1 MTYQPIHHSPETTT
15 ALSETL
21 DEAIE
26 VFQRLQDARA
36 TPGAFLRAKG
46 KDGELCAQLEVSVQA
61 LGYALLDYIWQGG
74 ELRLAPAQPP
84 AAKPPGHAPTNA
96 TFKEAVAVPEEAV
109 PEEASAPAPPESL
122 AWEAEED
129 GVLEEDAVEGVIE
142 EAPRVEMVETSPAP
156 MPSALVAEIT
166 PEVLERLRA
175 SFEHRAVPDEK
186 KVEIHTVDDGWLFAS
201 NNLDALASQLGNPGA
216 FKSKGA
222 VKSELGVLR
231 KHTSAE
237 AIARWGSFPDEVRV
251 ALTHF
256 VAARCRALQEAPSKY
271 RKGLDLKEEV
281 ADIFPRLRA
290 PIERERLC
298 FVHGLALDHRPAHGN
313 TWQDDVSHWSSK
325 INALRQKYAPAKTS
339 REPFNTQKAITA
351 VAHLIARKASPVA
364 IRHDLKGYI
373 EQGLNPKDER
383 LLSTLAPVA
392 EFFPEDDPRWAKLH
406 QGWAAI
412 RAREEA
418 ASRSLE
424 ASLQEVPEERAE
436 VEDEDLAEESVVDER
451 WSHWAYVAGRTIAI
465 IGGDRRDSAA
475 DRIAES
481 FKPAALVWPKV
492 TKKGGMRRV
501 TSMCSRIDNQS
512 IDLVLVLNRFIS
524 HKASNKIIGACKK
537 ANVPYACIE
546 RGYGVAQLAEAIE
559 RFLPPHPIYLA
570 DVDKT
575 DAEEE

>member
-26 VFQRLQDARA
+26 VFQRLQDART

-74 ELRLAPAQPP
+74 ELRLAPVQPQ
-84 AAKPPGHAPTNA
+84 AAKQPGHAPTNA
-96 TFKEAVAVPEEAV
+96 MLDEAATLPEEALF
-109 PEEASAPAPPESL
+109 EEASAPVPPEPP
-122 AWEAEED
+122 AFEAEENE
-129 GVLEEDAVEGVIE
+129 VLEEDAVEEVVE
-142 EAPRVEMVETSPAP
+142 EAPRVEIVESSPRP
-156 MPSALVAEIT
+156 RPSAPVAEIT

-186 KVEIHTVDDGWLFAS
+186 KVEIHTIDDGWLYAS

-231 KHTSAE
+231 KHTTAE
-237 AIARWGSFPDEVRV
+237 AIARWGSFPDEVRS

-256 VAARCRALQEAPSKY
+256 VTARCRALQEAPSKY

-281 ADIFPRLRA
+281 ASIFPKLRA

-298 FVHGLALDHRPAHGN
+298 FVHGLALDHRPAYGN

-325 INALRQKYAPAKTS
+325 INTLRQKYAPEKTS
-339 REPFNTQKAITA
+339 RAPFNTQKAITA
-351 VAHLIARKASPVA
+351 VAYLIARKASPVA
-364 IRHDLKGYI
+364 IRHDLQGYF

-392 EFFPEDDPRWAKLH
+392 EFFPEDDPRWTKLH
-406 QGWAAI
+406 QGWAAL

-418 ASRSLE
+418 ASRALE
-424 ASLQEVPEERAE
+424 ASSMDDLEERAE
-436 VEDEDLAEESVVDER
+436 VEGEELVEESVVDER

-481 FKPAALVWPKV
+481 FKPAMLVWPKV

-570 DVDKT
+570 NADKT
-575 DAEEE
+575 GFEEE